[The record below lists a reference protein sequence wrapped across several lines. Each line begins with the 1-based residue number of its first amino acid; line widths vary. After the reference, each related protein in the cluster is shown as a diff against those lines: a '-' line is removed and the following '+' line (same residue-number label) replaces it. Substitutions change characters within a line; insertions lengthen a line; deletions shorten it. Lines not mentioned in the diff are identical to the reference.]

1 VSNKLPGGI
10 PLKLKSLAVITL
22 LVLGC
27 SAAFAQGSFTLGF
40 LNYGGTFLYC
50 NYEIA
55 QYGGPNNFYI
65 QGTDNLENGCFQP
78 NNATFEGVKVNVR
91 VSDGSPVYGTNV
103 YAYADN
109 LLDAFG
115 EYYSSEQWFVLTQTK
130 PSKFLHRYGW
140 AGYLGFYGYEF
151 LDNYGYLSAS
161 IPGSAPQKPVAS
173 IHTAANAKN
182 SPVKTKTIQ

>member
-1 VSNKLPGGI
+1 M
-10 PLKLKSLAVITL
+10 KLKSLLVITL

-50 NYEIA
+50 NYEVVTF
-55 QYGGPNNFYI
+55 GGPNNFYMT
-65 QGTDNLENGCFQP
+65 GFDNLQNGCFAP
-78 NNATFEGVKVNVR
+78 VNATIEGVHVNVR

-103 YAYADN
+103 YAYADT
-109 LLDAFG
+109 LIDAFG
-115 EYYSSEQWFVLTQTK
+115 EYFTNEQWFVLTQTK
-130 PSKFLHRYGW
+130 PSRLLHHYGW

-161 IPGSAPQKPVAS
+161 IPGSGPLKKPVS
-173 IHTAANAKN
+173 TSNTATNAKN
-182 SPVKTKTIQ
+182 SPVKAKTF